1 VLRKE
6 FGSLLVRARWS
17 SRSRISTVASGIA
30 AASQKRVSR
39 SPPVRS
45 RALNLVFARS
55 LLSTRRSTCQRCCF
69 ARTAGRG
76 ALLHLG
82 EQQPSCGPISSLL
95 RTTSERASR
104 APRHCCYARHATVPT
119 GSDFAPAPMG
129 ERHSEWEPARVL
141 QSRERRSAQA
151 RRPRASVSSRTGVR
165 DCCRF
170 DSAIGPIAGVGR
182 QAALSVER
190 DDDLAGGAALL
201 DVRERVECL
210 VERERLVDERAEVAG
225 VVEGGQ
231 LAQLPAVGLH
241 EQKRVAHA

>member
-129 ERHSEWEPARVL
+129 EQHS
-141 QSRERRSAQA
+141 A
-151 RRPRASVSSRTGVR
+151 RRGLDFRNTCSLSEFVPSRHPTAGAGRLAASRPDSPSSSSRS
-165 DCCRF
+165 F
-170 DSAIGPIAGVGR
+170 QS
-182 QAALSVER
+182 S
-190 DDDLAGGAALL
+190 
-201 DVRERVECL
+201 
-210 VERERLVDERAEVAG
+210 RLPYRK
-225 VVEGGQ
+225 
-231 LAQLPAVGLH
+231 P
-241 EQKRVAHA
+241 

>member
-129 ERHSEWEPARVL
+129 MRHSDSAMSGWPASSQITRKEHRG
-141 QSRERRSAQA
+141 SNERRGLLAEVIV
-151 RRPRASVSSRTGVR
+151 RAKLFAGDLVTKVGVR
-165 DCCRF
+165 
-170 DSAIGPIAGVGR
+170 GVDFACLR
-182 QAALSVER
+182 EHLL
-190 DDDLAGGAALL
+190 DLA
-201 DVRERVECL
+201 VRDHDCS
-210 VERERLVDERAEVAG
+210 
-225 VVEGGQ
+225 
-231 LAQLPAVGLH
+231 
-241 EQKRVAHA
+241 

>member
-129 ERHSEWEPARVL
+129 KRHSGQSGPLPMGGYRNHAKAVAGLLPALVPLLPHSDSALVPIGSSHAPTSCLCTGCHGPNQAARLLIVPG
-141 QSRERRSAQA
+141 SRL
-151 RRPRASVSSRTGVR
+151 VSGGWDACSCTPTGAPVMSENCPSRTHR
-165 DCCRF
+165 CR
-170 DSAIGPIAGVGR
+170 SGAGYG
-182 QAALSVER
+182 
-190 DDDLAGGAALL
+190 
-201 DVRERVECL
+201 
-210 VERERLVDERAEVAG
+210 
-225 VVEGGQ
+225 
-231 LAQLPAVGLH
+231 LAQ
-241 EQKRVAHA
+241 RM

>member
-129 ERHSEWEPARVL
+129 KRHSDSVVVGWPAASQITRKRKVPP
-141 QSRERRSAQA
+141 RHAFAARSAA
-151 RRPRASVSSRTGVR
+151 GRWCRTPGVMPLQGEMR
-165 DCCRF
+165 DLRH
-170 DSAIGPIAGVGR
+170 PNV
-182 QAALSVER
+182 VEH
-190 DDDLAGGAALL
+190 A
-201 DVRERVECL
+201 
-210 VERERLVDERAEVAG
+210 VAG
-225 VVEGGQ
+225 
-231 LAQLPAVGLH
+231 AGL
-241 EQKRVAHA
+241 ERSAL

>member
-129 ERHSEWEPARVL
+129 KRHSG
-141 QSRERRSAQA
+141 QSGPLPMGGYRNHAKGEA
-151 RRPRASVSSRTGVR
+151 RRPGVR
-165 DCCRF
+165 ALPCRPGQASATAA
-170 DSAIGPIAGVGR
+170 DSIPLSGPLQGLGGR
-182 QAALSVER
+182 RRCQSSVMTTLPVARPCSTYASASSVWSNGNVLSMSGR
-190 DDDLAGGAALL
+190 SW
-201 DVRERVECL
+201 
-210 VERERLVDERAEVAG
+210 
-225 VVEGGQ
+225 
-231 LAQLPAVGLH
+231 PAS
-241 EQKRVAHA
+241 

>member
-129 ERHSEWEPARVL
+129 KRHSSSGPEPGTPQLSQPRESTSLVPVVPATPRCRPIRSGPYTLSAILRRRRPAR
-141 QSRERRSAQA
+141 SIERRA
-151 RRPRASVSSRTGVR
+151 RHQGSIH
-165 DCCRF
+165 D
-170 DSAIGPIAGVGR
+170 I
-182 QAALSVER
+182 
-190 DDDLAGGAALL
+190 
-201 DVRERVECL
+201 
-210 VERERLVDERAEVAG
+210 
-225 VVEGGQ
+225 
-231 LAQLPAVGLH
+231 
-241 EQKRVAHA
+241 